1 MRYHERRL
9 EPTLKDPLAAAVR
22 LSRDAGFDQHV
33 LYEANGC
40 WSFAGGALRA
50 ITVDRRGA
58 RWTDEPPDERADPF
72 AQIARRLRTPPI
84 EGWRAYGWIAFE
96 CGDPD
101 PDPDERADPQPLMH
115 LVIPE
120 VEVRMTPAQT
130 LIRAA
135 DPDAVARLAAL
146 IETARSADSGSD
158 SGPDP
163 GAETRPRPAPPS
175 LDEPL
180 QEPCDEDGA
189 GFRAGVADAID
200 AIATSDLRKVVIS
213 RRVTLRS
220 ALDFAATYERGRRA
234 NTPAR
239 SFLVHLGGLRAVGF
253 SPETILEIDRLTA
266 TAHVLAGTR
275 AMGTDPET
283 TERLRRSL
291 LDDPKEVY
299 EHAVSVAAALEDLT
313 GICRPGS
320 TAVTRFMS
328 VRQRGSVQ
336 HLAST
341 MAGELPTAASP
352 WDALAAMLPGS
363 AATGAPRDLA
373 RQAIR
378 RIEPQPRGLYGGA
391 VLTCDADGALDAAL
405 ALRTVFS
412 QGGTTW
418 LQAGAGIT
426 SQSRPDREYEETR
439 EKLRTVAPFLVT
451 DSADTEPAPTGSR
464 AAPREQR

>member
-1 MRYHERRL
+1 MRYQERRL
-9 EPTLKDPLAAAVR
+9 EMTLKDPLASAVR
-22 LSRDAGFDQHV
+22 LARDAGFDQYV

-58 RWTDEPPDERADPF
+58 RWTDEAPDHRANPF
-72 AQIARRLRTPPI
+72 AQVARRLRKPPI
-84 EGWRAYGWIAFE
+84 EGWRGYGWIAFE

-101 PDPDERADPQPLMH
+101 PDERAAPQPLMH

-120 VEVRMTPAQT
+120 VEVRMTPVRT

-135 DPDAVARLAAL
+135 DPDAIGRIAAL
-146 IETARSADSGSD
+146 IETAGSAD
-158 SGPDP
+158 PDP
-163 GAETRPRPAPPS
+163 SPDSRHAPLPPPPPPPPRI
-175 LDEPL
+175 
-180 QEPCDEDGA
+180 DEDGTR
-189 GFRAGVADAID
+189 FRAGVADAID

-220 ALDFAATYERGRRA
+220 DIDFAATYERGRRA

-239 SFLVHLGGLRAVGF
+239 SFLIRLGGLRAAGF
-253 SPETILEIDRLTA
+253 SPETILEIDRRTA

-275 AMGTDPET
+275 AMGTDPEM
-283 TERLRRSL
+283 TERLRSSL
-291 LDDPKEVY
+291 LEDPKEIY
-299 EHAVSVAAALEDLT
+299 EHAVSVAGALEDLT
-313 GICRPGS
+313 RICRPGS
-320 TAVTRFMS
+320 TTVTRFMS
-328 VRQRGSVQ
+328 VRRRGSVQ

-341 MAGELPTAASP
+341 MTGELPVAASP
-352 WDALAAMLPGS
+352 WDALAALLPGS
-363 AATGAPRDLA
+363 AATGVPRGLA

-391 VLTCDADGALDAAL
+391 VLTCDADGSLDAAL

-439 EKLRTVAPFLVT
+439 EKLRAVAPFLVT
-451 DSADTEPAPTGSR
+451 DSADTEPVPTGSR